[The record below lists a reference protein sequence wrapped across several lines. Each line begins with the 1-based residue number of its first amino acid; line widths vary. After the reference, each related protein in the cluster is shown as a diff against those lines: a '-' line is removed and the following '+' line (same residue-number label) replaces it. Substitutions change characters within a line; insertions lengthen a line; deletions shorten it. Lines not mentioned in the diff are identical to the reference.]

1 MAKALCEVR
10 GVRRLNNPEYQQRN
24 LLLLLPLT
32 GLAVLTW
39 LLDSRVTPCLDTL
52 TRQALLTFIRTLFP
66 CLFAITV
73 ALIVPG
79 RYLIARVSLVTGTYF
94 LSLLMA
100 RYFLEDALD
109 NPSICVLAAVTSM
122 LVLPEND
129 DEVLLNRSAQLTDR
143 LMPLVLPFI
152 VLLSLIVVI
161 KQIEAFVL
169 ISFNEAFGKSLL
181 SVIFA
186 PLFLVLQ
193 ALGSQEILNDVA
205 TLRYESDMVSPFVN
219 AVSITSLFSLPTVI
233 LAKAFFSQGAPRLFL
248 TMLAM
253 VSVMSASVGT
263 CSSLIYIL
271 LIIFWPGTFAI
282 LIVCSIITYLN
293 SFALS
298 ALAFTTIPN
307 LYTPDIDLSQALPF
321 FYSQELLTLEA
332 AAVFMPLI
340 FVALSSLI
348 SRDTGTLRHS
358 RHDLVPA
365 GLRPELQN
373 SPDLSTLAFLRA
385 LGGLSNLVSVRS
397 EDGALFIT
405 IVSPEKLHVAS
416 LDALSLSYPEYDRIH
431 RLLALAVG
439 DHSDLIAKKLT
450 ALMENEFGEQEHEI
464 VVPESFKIRPMPHV
478 HHSPRIYQG

>member
-1 MAKALCEVR
+1 MEKALCEVR

-152 VLLSLIVVI
+152 VLLSLIIVI

-169 ISFNEAFGKSLL
+169 ISFNDAFGKSLL

-193 ALGSQEILNDVA
+193 ALGSQEILSDVA
-205 TLRYESDMVSPFVN
+205 TLRYESDMISPFVN

-282 LIVCSIITYLN
+282 LIFCSIITYLN
-293 SFALS
+293 SYALS

-332 AAVFMPLI
+332 AAIFMPLI

-358 RHDLVPA
+358 RHDFAPA

-373 SPDLSTLAFLRA
+373 
-385 LGGLSNLVSVRS
+385 LSNLVSVRS